1 MKPGGKGW
9 GSGRS
14 EPAQGGSPGCG
25 LRETRRGGGGGWPV
39 CGKPTRG

>member
-9 GSGRS
+9 GSERS

-25 LRETRRGGGGGWPV
+25 LRETRRGEGGGPV
-39 CGKPTRG
+39 WGSPTPR